1 MTVELEIPLNE
12 LAVLAGVLLAAGLAS
27 GILAGLLGIG
37 GGSIVVPVLYDT
49 FRALGV
55 SEDVCLHLAVGTSL
69 AIIIP
74 TSIRSPLSHRTTRCS
89 HRTTRCSHRARYL
102 EAQTGGGVRN
112 LPRIDRV
119 QVSCESVILGTSN
132 VSFCGRR

>member
-1 MTVELEIPLNE
+1 MAVELEIPLNE
-12 LAVLAGVLLAAGLAS
+12 LAVLACVLLAAGLAS

-37 GGSIVVPVLYDT
+37 GGSIVVPVLYDA
-49 FRALGV
+49 FLALGV

-74 TSIRSPLSHRTTRCS
+74 TSIRSLLSHRATR
-89 HRTTRCSHRARYL
+89 RSHRARYL
-102 EAQTGGGVRN
+102 EAQTAGGVRN

-132 VSFCGRR
+132 VSFRGRR

>member
-1 MTVELEIPLNE
+1 MAVELEIPLNE

-37 GGSIVVPVLYDT
+37 GGSIVVPVLYDA
-49 FRALGV
+49 FLALGV

-74 TSIRSPLSHRTTRCS
+74 TSI
-89 HRTTRCSHRARYL
+89 
-102 EAQTGGGVRN
+102 
-112 LPRIDRV
+112 
-119 QVSCESVILGTSN
+119 
-132 VSFCGRR
+132 